1 MARRGRFTSPNS
13 GGQNLTA
20 LITNLLRERN
30 ANEEQALLNAYRTGT
45 AYNGSVPTA
54 DDIQAFYDQ
63 WASNAGYAPGSL
75 EYQAIVQKKS
85 DLNNYDIK
93 KQYNTIIN
101 DFNNSSG
108 ANYNEIMNFLENVAG
123 GSTDPQDLETYQSS
137 ISDIDKS
144 YIGYQGEALSRGEI
158 TASEYRELA
167 AAIIEQMDP
176 SDPKRYEAIVNA
188 YTYEW
193 NAEKTKWD
201 NRLRAGTINA
211 NQYANWAKGFQNA
224 LLAAGVK
231 KDSVLY
237 TTAVAAQVTA
247 DSGGGVGSGSV
258 VSQRISTTL
267 SEIDAIVDVAL
278 TLNPSTKPR
287 SISDILDSGKDS
299 LKAITDDPALILML
313 GQALDENPNGFPTL
327 TALGITDSSSLNV
340 YFNDRLTSGY
350 ADAYLLASNGGAN
363 KTKEWYNGNVAAG
376 ALSEVAQFDFQ
387 STQWLSDIGEAKG
400 NVAKIQELNGEWTK
414 YLSGQDSK
422 YGSLDATRL
431 GDFLPLAQNEFD
443 AMTGK
448 SNGSLPTLSG
458 TVNANIPLDFTT
470 VQQNTDNII
479 AMTSGNGY
487 QQWNEKNQ
495 EFEFVAGRP
504 AGRTDTGSY
513 QFIEFARVNGEIISY
528 VTSVQGTKVSDK
540 NGDQVGWVYDRQDG
554 SAPIISNMGGRLIET
569 PEAGLNGNKSSGFV
583 VPDGTTL
590 TVTDKPVPLYNVTG
604 LATTRTVT
612 VRENSRDDAGF
623 SRSGITQTESTISPD
638 DLRAASGLVANVLP
652 ALGGSAA
659 SGANIATDIL
669 AEADRIQIGQI
680 SVGPNAMTPLGRAEI
695 ARLSGNTELEKAWLF
710 VEANKDK
717 LEIVN
722 GGWQWKAGTQE
733 STQEGT
739 NPFGNALVGVGLG
752 AIAGAPVAGVGAIPG
767 AIAGGIGGFVQGAL
781 NYRQSPRDY
790 ILDVNRQIL
799 NNDPAMDA
807 QRKQYYYGKPA
818 LPLPIVSPSATSAAL
833 PIGDRFFRKLSPTGN
848 PEVPM
853 VRPGIPDVSVVVPKP
868 AIPAPVTPPVN
879 PMTQKYGSAA
889 FQEVTPVAP
898 VQSTVRRGL
907 K

>member
-13 GGQNLTA
+13 GGQNLTE
-20 LITNLLRERN
+20 LIASLLRERN
-30 ANEEQALLNAYRTGT
+30 ATEEQALLNAYRTGT
-45 AYNGSVPTA
+45 AYNGAVPTA
-54 DDIQAFYDQ
+54 DDIQAFYDN
-63 WASNAGYAPGSL
+63 WASNAGYAPGTL
-75 EYQAIVQKKS
+75 EYQSIVQKKS

-93 KQYNTIIN
+93 KQYNTLIN

-123 GSTDPQDLETYQSS
+123 ESTDPQDLETYQSS

-211 NQYANWAKGFQNA
+211 GQYANWAKGFQNA

-299 LKAITDDPALILML
+299 LGAITDDPALILML

-363 KTKEWYNGNVAAG
+363 KTKEWYNSNVAAG

-387 STQWLSDIGEAKG
+387 STQWLKDIAGANG
-400 NVAKIQELNGEWTK
+400 NVAEIENLNTEWTK
-414 YLSGQDSK
+414 YLSGEDSK
-422 YGSLDATRL
+422 YGSLDATKL
-431 GDFLPLAQNEFD
+431 GDFRPLAQNEYN
-443 AMTGK
+443 AMTGG
-448 SNGSLPTLSG
+448 SDGSLPTLSG

-470 VQQNTDNII
+470 VQKNKENIA
-479 AMTSGNGY
+479 AMSAGAGF

-495 EFEFVAGRP
+495 EFEFVSGRP
-504 AGRTDTGSY
+504 SGSTQTGSY
-513 QFIEFARVNGEIISY
+513 QFIEFGRVNGKIVSY
-528 VTSVQGTKVSDK
+528 VTSVQGTAVSQ
-540 NGDQVGWVYDRQDG
+540 GGVQVGWVYDQRNG
-554 SAPIISNMGGRLIET
+554 SAPIITNLKGYVIET
-569 PEAGLNGNKSSGFV
+569 PEAGLNGNASAGFT

-590 TVTDKPVPLYNVTG
+590 SITDKTVPLYTTVG

-612 VRENSRDDAGF
+612 LRENSRDDAGF

-638 DLRAASGLVANVLP
+638 DLRLASGLVAKVLP
-652 ALGGSAA
+652 ALGGNAMA
-659 SGANIATDIL
+659 GANIPDLIL
-669 AEADRIQIGQI
+669 GDADKIQIAQI
-680 SVGPNAMTPLGRAEI
+680 SVGPAANTPAGRAEI

-710 VEANKDK
+710 VDANKDK

-722 GGWQWKAGTQE
+722 GGWQWKAGTPE
-733 STQEGT
+733 STQQGT
-739 NPFGNALVGVGLG
+739 NPFVNAAVSAGIG
-752 AIAGAPVAGVGAIPG
+752 AAVGAPIAGVGAIPG
-767 AIAGGIGGFVQGAL
+767 AALFGIGGFVQGAL
-781 NYRQSPRDY
+781 NYRQSPADA
-790 ILDVNRQIL
+790 IKDVNRQIL
-799 NNDPAMDA
+799 NNDPAMET
-807 QRKQYYYGKPA
+807 QRLQYYYSAPV
-818 LPLPIVSPSATSAAL
+818 ITPSATSAAL
-833 PIGDRFFRKLSPTGN
+833 PLTDRFFRKINPTTV
-848 PEVPM
+848 PENFGVQPA
-853 VRPGIPDVSVVVPKP
+853 IPNASVVVPKP
-868 AIPAPVTPPVN
+868 AIPAPVAPPVSTPVN
-879 PMTQKYGSAA
+879 PMTQKYGSAE
-889 FQEVTPVAP
+889 FQATTTVAP
-898 VQSTVRRGL
+898 VQSPVRRGL